1 MGHVVLGVQ
10 VDQSRST
17 DNKVVVNVFGAYA
30 HENTQTSGDID
41 SQFETMTFT
50 RTTIEDSKGNLRSAW
65 VSSHNNYVLFG
76 IGRVKQSESNLSDG
90 NVETSK
96 IKEEAASVP

>member
-17 DNKVVVNVFGAYA
+17 ANTVVVNVFGTYA
-30 HENTQTSGDID
+30 HENTQTWESDA
-41 SQFETMTFT
+41 QFETMTFT

-65 VSSHNNYVLFG
+65 VSSNNNYVLFG
-76 IGRVKQSESNLSDG
+76 IGRVKQSESNPSDG
-90 NVETSK
+90 NVETGK